1 MSVKHVWD
9 SESFRQTVLGNS
21 LAAGAP
27 RGPTAPPAHV
37 PTDAFALVT
46 RQLKLASLWPALPAC
61 LKKAFTRAYQ
71 CFERSADLLDRAAK
85 AQTGDPPFVHDFHG
99 TVVSRV
105 RSLGPGEALV
115 LSRPSPLPGEKDDNA
130 RIHYVVHRNAVAPAG
145 CDYSLAVCTMS
156 TAALEYHPAKVD
168 PATGSL
174 SHATPLL
181 LRDIPSVRLCDGA
194 FWYLALLVE
203 HKDLAHASALYERL
217 LPALNGRPLLSNWSN
232 EALADPNP
240 AGLRAPAT
248 SHWRPDALAG
258 PNRPADLHGHELA
271 SLAGVAA
278 VQLAVEGDI
287 SVASGLAGP
296 GRELARSSPAQLHA
310 PGAHDAQD
318 NAHQPAARLPGL

>member
-1 MSVKHVWD
+1 
-9 SESFRQTVLGNS
+9 
-21 LAAGAP
+21 
-27 RGPTAPPAHV
+27 
-37 PTDAFALVT
+37 
-46 RQLKLASLWPALPAC
+46 LWPALPAC

-85 AQTGDPPFVHDFHG
+85 AQTGDPPFVHDFLG

-130 RIHYVVHRNAVAPAG
+130 RIHYVVYRNPVAPAG

-278 VQLAVEGDI
+278 VQFAAEGDI
-287 SVASGLAGP
+287 SVASGLAGD
-296 GRELARSSPAQLHA
+296 
-310 PGAHDAQD
+310 AH
-318 NAHQPAARLPGL
+318 

>member
-85 AQTGDPPFVHDFHG
+85 AQTGDPPFVHDFLG

-115 LSRPSPLPGEKDDNA
+115 LSRPSPLPGEKDGNA

-258 PNRPADLHGHELA
+258 PNRPVDLHGHELA

-278 VQLAVEGDI
+278 VQLAAEGDI
-287 SVASGLAGP
+287 SVASGLAGD
-296 GRELARSSPAQLHA
+296 
-310 PGAHDAQD
+310 AH
-318 NAHQPAARLPGL
+318 